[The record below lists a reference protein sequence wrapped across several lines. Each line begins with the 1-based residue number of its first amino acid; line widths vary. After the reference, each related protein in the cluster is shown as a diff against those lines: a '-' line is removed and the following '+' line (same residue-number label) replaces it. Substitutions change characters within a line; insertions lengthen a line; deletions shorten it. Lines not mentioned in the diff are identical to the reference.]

1 MRISNL
7 ISLIVVL
14 VVLTACA
21 HPIVISPNIDKISA
35 SKTSQTIPKNVA
47 YYIADDVLA
56 KQVTT
61 PGGGGDKVSYLPY
74 RDIEMAFYK
83 MLSNV
88 FPNVTKLKTPND
100 AEALN
105 KNGVSYII
113 TPSIITDSSSPSPF
127 TWPPTKFSA
136 ELSCN
141 ITDAA
146 GNPVLLTKVT
156 GQGAA
161 EFSEFKTD
169 FSMSGKRATEDALL
183 KMQKALLDAP
193 ELRQGGRALLT
204 PANSAEKTNLGSAV
218 TATPAQT
225 STYAVVAAPPIQPA
239 EAKLPAVLVNPV
251 AATAQP
257 ATMTSV
263 PASKAATTSVAPS
276 TALAAPTLPAAPV
289 ASRIA
294 EQNSENTTIQ
304 TVEFQVG
311 VSSVTVEKMA
321 KEAGCQG
328 GKGASLLTTQGPV
341 EVYRMRCDSGKTY
354 MAKCELR
361 QCSAMR

>member
-7 ISLIVVL
+7 ILSIVVP

-21 HPIVISPNIDKISA
+21 HPIVISPNIEKIVV
-35 SKTSQTIPKNVA
+35 SKTNQPIQKNVA
-47 YYIADDVLA
+47 YFIADDLRA

-83 MLSNV
+83 MLTNV
-88 FPNVTKLKTPND
+88 FPNATKLKTPND
-100 AEALN
+100 AETIR
-105 KNGVSYII
+105 KNGISYII
-113 TPSIITDSSSPSPF
+113 TPSIVTDSSSPSPF

-146 GNPVLLTKVT
+146 GNPILVAKVS

-183 KMQKALLDAP
+183 KMQRALLDAP
-193 ELRQGGRALLT
+193 ELRREGRDT
-204 PANSAEKTNLGSAV
+204 PVPANRVDSTNLVKVAAQATTHAV
-218 TATPAQT
+218 M
-225 STYAVVAAPPIQPA
+225 AAPPAQPA
-239 EAKLPAVLVNPV
+239 EIKRTAIPADPVTAARQPAV
-251 AATAQP
+251 AP
-257 ATMTSV
+257 AS
-263 PASKAATTSVAPS
+263 ASKAVVTPASVVVA
-276 TALAAPTLPAAPV
+276 PAAPAV
-289 ASRIA
+289 PAML
-294 EQNSENTTIQ
+294 NNTQQDSIKAAIH

-321 KEAGCQG
+321 KESGCQG
-328 GKGASLLTTQGPV
+328 GKGASLLTTEGPV
-341 EVYRMRCDSGKTY
+341 EVYRMRCDSGQIY